1 MDTKENKIIN
11 KEECIQLISRW
22 FLSDTVEFLDLVLKD
37 DTVDP
42 NYSAITALNRL
53 YIYIQYKRQED
64 GTFQCQNVSSFMSE
78 MGYSETDLILFGNKV
93 RKEKDV
99 YRILLKKFLNPKPVV
114 RPNVRQV
121 LPCKKKIILTECV
134 KLSII
139 NLKYATSTATER
151 RTWRACTIREGIRT
165 A

>member
-99 YRILLKKFLNPKPVV
+99 YWADVYD
-114 RPNVRQV
+114 
-121 LPCKKKIILTECV
+121 TEFF
-134 KLSII
+134 
-139 NLKYATSTATER
+139 
-151 RTWRACTIREGIRT
+151 
-165 A
+165 